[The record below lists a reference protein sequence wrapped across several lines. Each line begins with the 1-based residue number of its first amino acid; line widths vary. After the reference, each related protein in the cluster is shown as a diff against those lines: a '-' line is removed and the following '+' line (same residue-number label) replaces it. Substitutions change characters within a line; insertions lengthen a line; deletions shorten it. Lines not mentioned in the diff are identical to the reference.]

1 MHAPLP
7 SLAATLAE
15 RSVLGTFVSLRDP
28 AVVSLCAAAG
38 FQTVIVD
45 GEHGAM
51 NPETVGHL
59 VTAAHASRIPAI
71 VRLGVSFRYV
81 VQQALESGADAV
93 MAPMVESAEQAEAF
107 ASFCRY
113 PPRGTRGFHA
123 LTGGSAFGAVP
134 APNLV
139 TFANDRMVTL
149 AQIETARGLEH
160 CEAIARA
167 KGVDMLFLGPVDLS
181 LSLGVPPGS
190 QAIREASARVAQ
202 AAKAAGKLFG
212 SFVGSEAEAREA
224 VALGARLVVASSDT
238 HWLLQSTR
246 NACTAFVSIVGG
258 P

>member
-7 SLAATLAE
+7 SLAASLVE
-15 RSVLGTFVSLRDP
+15 RRVLGTFVSLRDP

-38 FQTVIVD
+38 FETVVVD

-71 VRLGVSFRYV
+71 VRVGVSFRYV

-113 PPRGTRGFHA
+113 PPQGTRGFHA

-134 APNLV
+134 ASNVV
-139 TFANDRMVTL
+139 TFSNDRMITL
-149 AQIETARGLEH
+149 VQVETARGLDQ

-167 KGVDMLFLGPVDLS
+167 KGVDVLFFGPGDMS

-190 QAIREASARVAQ
+190 QAIRDAAARVAR
-202 AAKAAGKLFG
+202 AALGAGKLFG
-212 SFVGSEAEAREA
+212 TFVTTEAEAREA
-224 VALGARLVVASSDT
+224 VALGARLVIASSDT
-238 HWLLQSTR
+238 QWFLQSTR
-246 NACTAFVSIVGG
+246 AACGTFLSTLGDS
-258 P
+258 